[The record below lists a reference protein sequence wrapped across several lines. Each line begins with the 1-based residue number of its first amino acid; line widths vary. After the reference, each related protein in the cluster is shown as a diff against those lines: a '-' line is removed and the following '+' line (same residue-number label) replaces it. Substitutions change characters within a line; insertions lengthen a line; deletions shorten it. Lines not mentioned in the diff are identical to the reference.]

1 MVTEDRKR
9 CRWCTSDVLYQRYHD
24 EEWGVP
30 VFDSFGLFERL
41 ALESMQAGL
50 SWITVLK
57 KREHMQAQFLGF
69 DPFKLARC
77 NERHIQSWLLDAG
90 LIRHRGKL
98 QALVHNARLTIAET
112 NFSGLLWQFAPDL
125 SERNRHAIRP
135 PSQTA
140 ESQAMAKMLKRKGFR
155 FVGPTTCY
163 AFMQSV
169 GMVNDHAEDCWRFA
183 ACSKLRHR
191 KGIDQ

>member
-1 MVTEDRKR
+1 MLTEDRRR
-9 CRWCTSDVLYQRYHD
+9 CSWCTSDALYQRYHD

-30 VFDSFGLFERL
+30 VFDSLGLFERL

-77 NERHIQSWLLDAG
+77 NEQHIQSWLADAG

-112 NFSGLLWQFAPDL
+112 DFSGLLWQYAPNL
-125 SERNRHAIRP
+125 RQRSGRANHP
-135 PSQTA
+135 PGQTA

-169 GMVNDHAEDCWRFA
+169 GMVNDHATDCWRFA
-183 ACSKLRHR
+183 ACSKLQQ
-191 KGIDQ
+191 GIGTDQ

>member
-1 MVTEDRKR
+1 MLIEDPRR
-9 CRWCTSDVLYQRYHD
+9 CSWSIGDALYQRYHD

-30 VFDSFGLFERL
+30 IFDSVALFERL

-50 SWITVLK
+50 AWITVLR
-57 KREHMQAQFLGF
+57 KRERMRTQFYGF

-77 NERHIQSWLLDAG
+77 DERHVKAWLLDSG

-98 QALVHNARLTIAET
+98 EALVRNARLTIAEE
-112 NFSGLLWQFAPDL
+112 NFSGLLWQFAPEVSL
-125 SERNRHAIRP
+125 RNRRGVHLA
-135 PSQTA
+135 SQTT
-140 ESQAMAKMLKRKGFR
+140 ESQAMARLLKSRGFG

-169 GMVNDHAEDCWRFA
+169 GMVNDHAQDCWRYEV
-183 ACSKLRHR
+183 CSNHHHHAD
-191 KGIDQ
+191 IDR

>member
-1 MVTEDRKR
+1 MLIENLRR
-9 CRWCTSDVLYQRYHD
+9 CSWCTGDALYQRYHD

-30 VFDSFGLFERL
+30 VFDSVGLFERL

-57 KREHMQAQFLGF
+57 KREHMQARFLGF
-69 DPFKLARC
+69 DPLKLARC
-77 NERHIQSWLLDAG
+77 NERHIRSWLLDAG

-98 QALVHNARLTIAET
+98 QALVHNAQLTIAET
-112 NFSGLLWQFAPDL
+112 DFSNLLWQFAPGL
-125 SERNRHAIRP
+125 RQSNQHAAQP

-140 ESQAMAKMLKRKGFR
+140 ESQAMANMLKRKGFR

-169 GMVNDHAEDCWRFA
+169 GMVNDHAKDCWRHA
-183 ACSKLRHR
+183 VCSKLQRGA
-191 KGIDQ
+191 GIDQ